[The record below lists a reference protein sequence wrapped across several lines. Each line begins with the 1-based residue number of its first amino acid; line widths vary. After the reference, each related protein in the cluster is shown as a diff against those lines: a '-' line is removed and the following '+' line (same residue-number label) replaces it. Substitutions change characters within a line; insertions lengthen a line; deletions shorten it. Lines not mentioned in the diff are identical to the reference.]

1 MKQYCRYPDKNKR
14 IYKIFCG
21 MKQRCYN
28 TNHKYYPIY
37 GGRGIKI
44 CDEWLN
50 DYQQFEAWA
59 LANGY
64 ADDMSIDRIDND
76 KGYSPDNCRW
86 IYYKDQPKNRR
97 SNHRVIVDG
106 EEMNVSDVSRIYGI
120 PISTICYRANH
131 GFDILGRHRKHAI
144 KCIETGETYESVSEA
159 ARVTGIYRGQLSA
172 CANGKREKAGG
183 YHWQSVAI

>member
-1 MKQYCRYPDKNKR
+1 MIRQYCRYPDKNKR

-64 ADDMSIDRIDND
+64 ANDMSIDRIDND

-106 EEMNVSDVSRIYGI
+106 KEMNVSDVSRLYGI
-120 PISTICYRANH
+120 PISTVCYRDNQ
-131 GFDILGRHRKHAI
+131 GFDILRGCRKSRVM
-144 KCIETGETYESVSEA
+144 CVETGAVYESVSEA
-159 ARVTGIYRGQLSA
+159 SRQTSINRGSISA
-172 CANGKREKAGG
+172 CMYNEQCRAGG
-183 YHWQSVAI
+183 YHWRKV